1 MEKERTYLLVPF
13 DLKDELKKEG
23 IKWDA
28 EKKLWFCLK
37 ITETL
42 KPYVASFVDVEY
54 DEKDEM
60 KAKYKSLR
68 WNGAFKSW
76 LVIGEDFEKM
86 KNDAK

>member
-76 LVIGEDFEKM
+76 LVVQEDFEKM